1 MRYTIHAS
9 FQVRSLAL
17 SDLASAEAS
26 QHFARRLRRAPFRHS
41 TFMTDDNDIDL
52 TFARL
57 VEAARHQD
65 GAAFKAATQDYAQSA
80 EGQAWLQSGHD
91 RYQQIKANLEARAQ
105 AAQPAGG
112 PANPASTGG
121 GPGSGPAAG
130 P

>member
-1 MRYTIHAS
+1 MLHRIRRCTIQAP

-17 SDLASAEAS
+17 FGLVSAEAS
-26 QHFARRLRRAPFRHS
+26 LRFARRLRRVPFRYS
-41 TFMTDDNDIDL
+41 TLMTDENDIDR

-91 RYQQIKANLEARAQ
+91 RYQQIKANLQARAQ
-105 AAQPAGG
+105 AAQSPPGG
-112 PANPASTGG
+112 SS
-121 GPGSGPAAG
+121 SGPSSG